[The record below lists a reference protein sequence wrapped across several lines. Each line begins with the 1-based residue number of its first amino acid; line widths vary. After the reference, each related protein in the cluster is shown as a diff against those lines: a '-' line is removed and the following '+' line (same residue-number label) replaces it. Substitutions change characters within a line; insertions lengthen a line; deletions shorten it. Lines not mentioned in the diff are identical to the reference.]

1 MGTTRF
7 SGPLMYSGAGSDSLG
22 FGTWFRNLPLQCNPD
37 YVVKWDDFTG
47 VDIDDTDDWTKSVLN
62 SGTMTLLAD
71 HVGGWA
77 KSTGDGSTDNSGGAI
92 QGNEIFM
99 IASSKKIFFEATVA
113 VADADDMDMFVGLAE
128 NGSFATGVPFTAN
141 NQIGFLLVEG
151 AADIYANCD
160 LGSSQTLTD
169 TGIDF
174 ADGAESGS
182 TITNTRRLGFVVT
195 GTGTVEFYVDRVKK
209 VTTTTTTSIPTSALT
224 PWFAAMSGTTTADAA
239 WCDYIMVVAQRVTD
253 GMVEY
258 DDQP

>member
-7 SGPLMYSGAGSDSLG
+7 SGPVMYSGNGSDASKLG
-22 FGTWFRNLPLQCNPD
+22 SWFRNLPINVNPD
-37 YVVKWDDFTG
+37 YVFKYDDFTG

-62 SGTMTLLAD
+62 SGTLTLLAD

-77 KSTGDGSTDNSGGAI
+77 KSMGDGSTDNSGGAI

-99 IASSKKIFFEATVA
+99 VEASKNIYFEAKVA

-128 NGSFATGVPFTAN
+128 NGTFATGVPFTAN

-160 LGSSQTLTD
+160 SGGTETKTD

-174 ADGAESGS
+174 ADGAESS
-182 TITNTRRLGFVVT
+182 SNITNTRTLGFIAK
-195 GTGTVEFYVDRVKK
+195 GTGIVEFYVDRVLK
-209 VTTTTTTSIPTSALT
+209 TTTTANIPTSALT
-224 PWFAAMSGTTTADAA
+224 PWFCAISGATDAKRA
-239 WCDYIMVVAQRVTD
+239 WCDYVWIAAQRITG
-253 GMVEY
+253 GMTQY
-258 DDQP
+258 NDQP

>member
-7 SGPLMYSGAGSDSLG
+7 TGPIAYSGSGPDSKG
-22 FGTWFRNLPLQCNPD
+22 FGTWFRNLPIQCNRD
-37 YVVKWDDFTG
+37 FVIKMDDFIG

-62 SGTMTLLAD
+62 SGTLTLLAE

-99 IASSKKIFFEATVA
+99 AEASKLIFFEATVA
-113 VADADDMDMFVGLAE
+113 VSDADDMDMFVGLAE
-128 NGSFATGVPFTAN
+128 NGTFATGVPFTAN

-160 LGSSQTLTD
+160 SGGTETKTD
-169 TGIDF
+169 TGVDF

-182 TITNTRRLGFVVT
+182 AITNTRRLGFIVK
-195 GTGTVEFYVDRVKK
+195 GTGQVEFYVDRVK
-209 VTTTTTTSIPTSALT
+209 VTTTTANIPTSALT
-224 PWFAAMSGTTTADAA
+224 PWFCAMSGTTTADAA
-239 WCDYIMVVAQRVTD
+239 WCDYIMVAAQRTTD
-253 GMVEY
+253 GMVQY
-258 DDQP
+258 NDQP

>member
-7 SGPLMYSGAGSDSLG
+7 SGPVMYSGSGSDSSKLG
-22 FGTWFRNLPLQCNPD
+22 SWFRNLPIQVNPD
-37 YVVKWDDFTG
+37 YIFKYDDFTG

-62 SGTMTLLAD
+62 SGTLTLLAD

-92 QGNEIFM
+92 QGNEIFLAE
-99 IASSKKIFFEATVA
+99 ASKNIYFEAKVA

-128 NGSFATGVPFTAN
+128 NGTFATGVPFTAN

-160 LGSSQTLTD
+160 SGGTETKTD

-174 ADGAESGS
+174 ADGAESS
-182 TITNTRRLGFVVT
+182 SNITNTRTLGLIIK
-195 GTGTVEFYVDRVKK
+195 GTGIVEFYVDRVLK
-209 VTTTTTTSIPTSALT
+209 TTTTANIPTSALT
-224 PWFAAMSGTTTADAA
+224 PWFCAISGTTTADAA
-239 WCDYIMVVAQRVTD
+239 WCDYIWVAAQRITG
-253 GMVEY
+253 GMTQY
-258 DDQP
+258 NDQP

>member
-1 MGTTRF
+1 MGTSRF
-7 SGPLMYSGAGSDSLG
+7 SGPIMYSGHGSDSSKLG
-22 FGTWFRNLPLQCNPD
+22 SWFKNLPIQVNPD
-37 YVVKWDDFTG
+37 YVFKYDDFTG

-62 SGTMTLLAD
+62 SGTLTLLAA

-99 IASSKKIFFEATVA
+99 AEASKNIYFEAVVA

-128 NGSFATGVPFTAN
+128 NGTFATGVPFAAA

-160 LGSSQTLTD
+160 SGGTETKTD

-174 ADGAESGS
+174 ADGAESS
-182 TITNTRRLGFVVT
+182 SNITNTRTLGFIAK
-195 GTGTVEFYVDRVKK
+195 GTGIVEFYVDRVL
-209 VTTTTTTSIPTSALT
+209 VTTTTANIPTSALT
-224 PWFAAMSGTTTADAA
+224 PWFCAISGTTTADAA
-239 WCDYIMVVAQRVTD
+239 WCDYIWVAAQRITS
-253 GMVEY
+253 GMTQY
-258 DDQP
+258 SDSP

>member
-7 SGPLMYSGAGSDSLG
+7 TGPIAYSGSGPDSKG
-22 FGTWFRNLPLQCNPD
+22 FGTWFRNLPIQCNPD
-37 YVVKWDDFTG
+37 YVIKMDDFIG

-62 SGTMTLLAD
+62 SGTLTLLAD

-99 IASSKKIFFEATVA
+99 AEASKLIFFEATVA
-113 VADADDMDMFVGLAE
+113 VSDADDMDMFVGLAE
-128 NGSFATGVPFTAN
+128 NGTFATGVPFTAN

-160 LGSSQTLTD
+160 SGGTETKTD
-169 TGIDF
+169 TGVDF

-182 TITNTRRLGFVVT
+182 AITNTRRLGFIVK
-195 GTGTVEFYVDRVKK
+195 GTGQVEFYVDRVK
-209 VTTTTTTSIPTSALT
+209 VTTTTANIPTSALT
-224 PWFAAMSGTTTADAA
+224 PWFCAMSGTTTADAA
-239 WCDYIMVVAQRVTD
+239 WCDYIMVAAQRTTD
-253 GMVEY
+253 GMVQY
-258 DDQP
+258 NDQP

>member
-7 SGPLMYSGAGSDSLG
+7 SGPLMYSGHGSDSSALG
-22 FGTWFRNLPLQCNPD
+22 SWFSNLPLQCNPD
-37 YVVKWDDFTG
+37 YVVKMDDFIG
-47 VDIDDTDDWTKSVLN
+47 IDIDDTDDWTKAVLN
-62 SGTMTLLAD
+62 SGTLTLLAD

-77 KSTGDGSTDNSGGAI
+77 KSTGDGSTDNSGGSI

-99 IASSKKIFFEATVA
+99 VEASKKIFFEATCA

-151 AADIYANCD
+151 EADIYANCD
-160 LGSSQTLTD
+160 SGGTETKTD

-174 ADGAESGS
+174 ADGAESS
-182 TITNTRRLGFVVT
+182 SSITNTRRLGFVAT
-195 GTGTVEFYVDRVKK
+195 GTGKVQFYVDRKL
-209 VTTTTTTSIPTSALT
+209 VTTTTDNIPTSALT

-239 WCDYIMVVAQRVTD
+239 WCDYILVAAQRVTD
-253 GMVEY
+253 GMTQFN
-258 DDQP
+258 DQP